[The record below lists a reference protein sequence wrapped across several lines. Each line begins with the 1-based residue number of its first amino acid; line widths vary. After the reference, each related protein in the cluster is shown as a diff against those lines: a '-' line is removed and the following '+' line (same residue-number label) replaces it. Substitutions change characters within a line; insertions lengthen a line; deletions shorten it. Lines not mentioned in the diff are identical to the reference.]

1 MIDTITSK
9 LLLLLLLLFL
19 IFRRISN
26 LLEKLIHALQPTTY
40 YFWWKEV
47 VSVIKFKTMGVNF
60 FVLLWQ
66 EVPSLFHT
74 V

>member
-26 LLEKLIHALQPTTY
+26 LLEKQIHALQPTTY
-40 YFWWKEV
+40 HFWWKEV
-47 VSVIKFKTMGVNF
+47 VSVIKF
-60 FVLLWQ
+60 
-66 EVPSLFHT
+66 
-74 V
+74 